1 MQSKSHRQKSA
12 LAVSCTAH
20 IVQDGLSATIYVLLP
35 VLAQSFGL
43 TYTQVGLFKGLKSL
57 AQAALEMCSG
67 IAAERVG
74 ELRVIVF
81 GLALS
86 GVGYAGLAFAPS
98 VLFMLVCLVVIG
110 AGTAFQHAP
119 ASALIVTAYP
129 IDARRGPLGLYNSSG
144 DIGKLIFTG
153 GFSIA
158 IGAGLAWQNISF
170 IFGLATLV
178 AAIAIALFRQAF
190 EKLQQSEAAPNQD
203 GSDDGSHLGWG
214 ILNWRTYCTLLTVV
228 FFDTMVQAGVLVFV
242 AFLLLSK
249 GLPLAIATMA
259 TVIVLIGGIFGKAGC
274 GFLADRLG
282 VRPAFVLI
290 QVLTAIG
297 LISIAAAP
305 SWVAMVLLLPLG
317 VVVQGS
323 TSITYG
329 FAADLIHPRRM
340 ARGYALLY
348 SSSSFSSV
356 AGPLVFG
363 LFADTFGIEI
373 AMYAMAIVA
382 LLAVPPIAFLPT
394 TSAQQPTTASV

>member
-1 MQSKSHRQKSA
+1 MMKFNSRNQKPA
-12 LAVSCTAH
+12 LAVGCAAH
-20 IVQDGLSATIYVLLP
+20 IVQDGLTATIYVLLP

-57 AQAALEMCSG
+57 AQAGLEMCSG
-67 IAAERVG
+67 VLSERVG

-81 GLALS
+81 GLVLS
-86 GVGYAGLAFAPS
+86 GIGYASLAFAPS
-98 VLFMLVCLVVIG
+98 VLPMLVCLFVIG

-119 ASALIVTAYP
+119 ASALIISAYP
-129 IDARRGPLGLYNSSG
+129 INGRRGPLGLYNSSG
-144 DIGKLIFTG
+144 DIGKLLFTG
-153 GFSIA
+153 CFSLV

-170 IFGLATLV
+170 IFGLAAIA
-178 AAIAIALFRQAF
+178 AAIAIAFARSAI
-190 EKLQQSEAAPNQD
+190 EKTRPVESGPL
-203 GSDDGSHLGWG
+203 DDGSGDGDRAGWG
-214 ILNWRTYCTLLTVV
+214 ILNWRSYCTLLVVV

-249 GLPLAIATMA
+249 GVPLVMA
-259 TVIVLIGGIFGKAGC
+259 TTATVVLLIGGIFGKAGC

-282 VRPAFVLI
+282 VRPAFALI

-297 LISIAAAP
+297 LFCVVVAP
-305 SWVAMVLLLPLG
+305 GWTAMLVLLPLG

-329 FAADLIHPRRM
+329 LAADLIHPRRM

-363 LFADTFGIEI
+363 LAADTFGIEVAI
-373 AMYAMAIVA
+373 YTMAIVA
-382 LLAVPPIAFLPT
+382 LLAVPPIALL
-394 TSAQQPTTASV
+394 QTASASDPEPA

>member
-1 MQSKSHRQKSA
+1 MQSKTNNQKSA
-12 LAVSCTAH
+12 LTIGCTAH

-43 TYTQVGLFKGLKSL
+43 NYTQVGLFKGLKSL
-57 AQAALEMCSG
+57 AQAVLEMCSG
-67 IAAERVG
+67 LVTERIG

-81 GLALS
+81 GLLLS
-86 GVGYAGLAFAPS
+86 GIGYAGLAFAPS
-98 VLFMLVCLVVIG
+98 ALLVLIFLFVIG

-119 ASALIVTAYP
+119 ASALIISAHPT
-129 IDARRGPLGLYNSSG
+129 DGRRGPLGLYNSSG
-144 DIGKLIFTG
+144 DVGKLVFTG
-153 GFSIA
+153 CFSLA
-158 IGAGLAWQNISF
+158 IGAGLAWQSISF
-170 IFGLATLV
+170 VFGLSALL
-178 AAIAIALFRQAF
+178 AAIAIAFFRRAF
-190 EKLQQSEAAPNQD
+190 DRIQQEKSASGEA
-203 GSDDGSHLGWG
+203 GSDDGARLGWG
-214 ILNWRTYCTLLTVV
+214 ILDWRAYCTLLTVI

-249 GLPLAIATMA
+249 GLPLVIATMA
-259 TVIVLIGGIFGKAGC
+259 TVILLIGGIFGKAGC

-282 VRPAFVLI
+282 VRPAFALI
-290 QVLTAIG
+290 QVLTAVG
-297 LISIAAAP
+297 LVGIAAAP
-305 SWVAMVLLLPLG
+305 NWMALLLLLPLG

-356 AGPLVFG
+356 AGPLIFG
-363 LFADTFGIEI
+363 LIADAFGIQM

-382 LLAVPPIAFLPT
+382 LLAVPPLTLLPT
-394 TSAQQPTTASV
+394 QRAQGPQTV